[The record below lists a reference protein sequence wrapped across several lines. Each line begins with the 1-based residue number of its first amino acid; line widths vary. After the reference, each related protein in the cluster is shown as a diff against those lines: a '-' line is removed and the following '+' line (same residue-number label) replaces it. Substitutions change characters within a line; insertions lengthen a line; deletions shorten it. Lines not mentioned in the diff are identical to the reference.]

1 MSWPQVCRAPF
12 RGVNGQRVIDAIQ
25 RKNKRHDLRVAYE
38 IILDHKQSKA
48 RTQEVQMIM
57 QVRQLHGHQ
66 MCDWQWPTFI
76 DAS

>member
-1 MSWPQVCRAPF
+1 MHAVSQVCRAQF
-12 RGVNGQRVIDAIQ
+12 RGVNRQRVIDAIQ

-57 QVRQLHGHQ
+57 QVRACLHILYATPRALA
-66 MCDWQWPTFI
+66 C
-76 DAS
+76 